1 MKYEVWV
8 LTEKSHIAYQ
18 WTQYFCDSREVA
30 LQKVEEWL
38 GKAEKIEV
46 KPVNEYLAMTAEQ
59 IMADPE
65 APESLRIA
73 ARIELEK
80 AQKFNLEAEVTR
92 TATDKPV

>member
-1 MKYEVWV
+1 MKP
-8 LTEKSHIAYQ
+8 
-18 WTQYFCDSREVA
+18 F
-30 LQKVEEWL
+30 
-38 GKAEKIEV
+38 
-46 KPVNEYLAMTAEQ
+46 NEYLAMTAEQ

-80 AQKFNLEAEVTR
+80 AQKFNLEAVAAR

>member
-1 MKYEVWV
+1 MKTY
-8 LTEKSHIAYQ
+8 
-18 WTQYFCDSREVA
+18 
-30 LQKVEEWL
+30 
-38 GKAEKIEV
+38 
-46 KPVNEYLAMTAEQ
+46 NEYLGMSAEALL
-59 IMADPE
+59 ADPE

>member
-1 MKYEVWV
+1 M
-8 LTEKSHIAYQ
+8 
-18 WTQYFCDSREVA
+18 
-30 LQKVEEWL
+30 
-38 GKAEKIEV
+38 

-80 AQKFNLEAEVTR
+80 SQKFNLEVEVTR

>member
-1 MKYEVWV
+1 MGAL
-8 LTEKSHIAYQ
+8 LTDCLLYTSARREIRR
-18 WTQYFCDSREVA
+18 TQIKRCN
-30 LQKVEEWL
+30 KVVDDVVRSL
-38 GKAEKIEV
+38 GRKAEMCIRDR
-46 KPVNEYLAMTAEQ
+46 

-80 AQKFNLEAEVTR
+80 AQKFNLEAEAAR